1 VAEQRERLEEALR
14 GCAERGVPE
23 GVDLWPSISGR
34 VETRATG
41 GARRAPR
48 LARLVPNT
56 RSGRAIALLAALLLS
71 TGAYAA
77 GGVLYAT
84 FRGELPGARGPMY
97 GEQIDRTKAAGGARV
112 TLGWAYADEKFVVV
126 GFDVEDLAGERRVAG
141 QPADLQSVLI
151 SEEPGYEER
160 IEEEFPERVDL
171 TDEGNT
177 GFRMVGGQQ
186 QVSEGPE
193 NMMEG
198 PNSNSAVFQAQGNLE
213 PGDEHRFRLEVP
225 LQEMA
230 VAPPPGE
237 RWPDPEPVG
246 EPFVFEFEVP
256 VRPAPVVEVNERDTA
271 GGITLTLE
279 RVSNSPGRPQ
289 GVFCFAPPDNE
300 HDWFLR
306 GEDLAFEG
314 GPVAGRGHCLE
325 MLLNVPLEGRS
336 SVTVSEIE
344 GIIPRCP
351 SGNDEACAKRDRTI
365 RGPWTFEFEVPA
377 P

>member
-1 VAEQRERLEEALR
+1 MAEQRERLEEALQ

-34 VETRATG
+34 VEARATG
-41 GARRAPR
+41 GTRRAPR
-48 LARLVPNT
+48 QARLVPGT
-56 RSGRAIALLAALLLS
+56 RAGWAVALLAVLLLS

-77 GGVLYAT
+77 RGVLYAT
-84 FRGELPGARGPMY
+84 FRGELPGAQGPVY
-97 GEQIDRTKAAGGARV
+97 GEQIDQAKAAGGARV

-141 QPADLQSVLI
+141 QPADLQSVLV

-160 IEEEFPERVDL
+160 IEKEFPERVDL

-186 QVSEGPE
+186 QGSEGPG

-198 PNSNSAVFQAQGNLE
+198 PNSNSAVFQAQGDLE
-213 PGDEHRFRLEVP
+213 PGDQHRFRLEVP

-256 VRPAPVVEVNERDTA
+256 VRPAPVFEVNERDTA
-271 GGITLTLE
+271 GGVTLTLE
-279 RVSNSPGRPQ
+279 RVSNSPARPQ
-289 GVFCFAPPDNE
+289 GIFCFDPPDDT
-300 HDWFLR
+300 HDWFLT
-306 GEDLAFEG
+306 GGDLAGEG
-314 GPVAGRGHCLE
+314 GPVSGKGHCLE

-336 SVTVSEIE
+336 SVTVAEIE

-365 RGPWTFEFEVPA
+365 RGPWTFEFEVPE